1 MMYVM
6 EEAGRLAAEP
16 MKDDDSGRETTFASR
31 NIREWRLLLIQEF
44 SRVGFE
50 TAAAHQSVVLAC
62 AKRVHPLGMRH
73 VTNFSRLEAPL
84 TQLLDMDIGP
94 TDPMEG
100 DVFFPEKG
108 IGKWMGKLSESATPP
123 SLPPPRLLA
132 RRLIKCPLA

>member
-1 MMYVM
+1 MAIALNP
-6 EEAGRLAAEP
+6 E
-16 MKDDDSGRETTFASR
+16 
-31 NIREWRLLLIQEF
+31 EF

-50 TAAAHQSVVLAC
+50 TTAAHQTVILAP

-94 TDPMEG
+94 TDQMGEEG
-100 DVFFPEKG
+100 RAMSSFPKRA
-108 IGKWMGKLSESATPP
+108 SENGWENYPRAPP
-123 SLPPPRLLA
+123 LLHPH

>member
-1 MMYVM
+1 MAIALNP
-6 EEAGRLAAEP
+6 E
-16 MKDDDSGRETTFASR
+16 
-31 NIREWRLLLIQEF
+31 EF

-50 TAAAHQSVVLAC
+50 TTEAHQSVVLAC
-62 AKRVHPLGMRH
+62 AKCVHPLGMRH

-94 TDPMEG
+94 TDLMGQGGREG

-123 SLPPPRLLA
+123 SSAPPPNKVSARLDLYIIA
-132 RRLIKCPLA
+132 SSRI

>member
-1 MMYVM
+1 MNVM

-16 MKDDDSGRETTFASR
+16 MKDDGSGRETTFASR

-44 SRVGFE
+44 SREGFE
-50 TAAAHQSVVLAC
+50 TTAAHQSVVLAR

-94 TDPMEG
+94 TDPRGEG

-123 SLPPPRLLA
+123 SLPQPRLPS

>member
-1 MMYVM
+1 MAIALNP
-6 EEAGRLAAEP
+6 E
-16 MKDDDSGRETTFASR
+16 
-31 NIREWRLLLIQEF
+31 EF

-50 TAAAHQSVVLAC
+50 TTEAHQSVVLAC
-62 AKRVHPLGMRH
+62 AKCVHPLLGMRH
-73 VTNFSRLEAPL
+73 VSNFSRLEAPL

-94 TDPMEG
+94 TDPRGEG

-123 SLPPPRLLA
+123 SSSAPPSFL

>member
-1 MMYVM
+1 MNVM

-16 MKDDDSGRETTFASR
+16 MKDDGSGRETTFASR

-50 TAAAHQSVVLAC
+50 TTEAHQSVVLAR

-94 TDPMEG
+94 TGPRGRAMSS
-100 DVFFPEKG
+100 FPKRA
-108 IGKWMGKLSESATPP
+108 SENGWENYPRAPP
-123 SLPPPRLLA
+123 LLLCRSPAFLPA
-132 RRLIKCPLA
+132 A